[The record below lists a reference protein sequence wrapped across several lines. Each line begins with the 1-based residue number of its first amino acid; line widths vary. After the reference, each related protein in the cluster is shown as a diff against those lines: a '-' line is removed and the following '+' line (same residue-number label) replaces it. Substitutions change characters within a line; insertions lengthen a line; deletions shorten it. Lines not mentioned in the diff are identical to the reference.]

1 MEKMSPEDMAAM
13 QAQAGK
19 SQGEGDATA
28 LVKQVGEGLQK
39 LAQMLAGSQ
48 SVTDKD
54 MAQMDQIISLYV
66 DLAEKKLG
74 AAPGEDAEE
83 EMGPELS
90 QVPMM
95 QGRGGMPMGPQTK
108 Q

>member
-39 LAQMLAGSQ
+39 LAQMLSSSQ

-74 AAPGEDAEE
+74 SAPGEDQEE
-83 EMGPELS
+83 ESPEMS

>member
-1 MEKMSPEDMAAM
+1 MEQMTPEDMAAM
-13 QAQAGK
+13 QAQSGK
-19 SQGEGDATA
+19 EQGEGDVTS

-39 LAQMLAGSQ
+39 LAGILSKSQ

-54 MAQMDQIISLYV
+54 LSQMDQIISLYV

-74 AAPGEDAEE
+74 ASPGEDVEE
-83 EMGPELS
+83 DGPEM
-90 QVPMM
+90 QQMPIM
-95 QGRGGMPMGPQTK
+95 QGRGGMPIGPQTK

>member
-1 MEKMSPEDMAAM
+1 MAEMKPEDMAAM

-19 SQGEGDATA
+19 PEGDGNATA

-39 LAQMLAGSQ
+39 LATLLAS
-48 SVTDKD
+48 SSAVTDKD

-74 AAPGEDAEE
+74 AAPGEEAEVE
-83 EMGPELS
+83 EGPEMD

>member
-1 MEKMSPEDMAAM
+1 MADMSPEDMAAM

-19 SQGEGDATA
+19 DSGEGDATA
-28 LVKQVGEGLQK
+28 LVKKVGEGLQK
-39 LAQMLAGSQ
+39 LAEMLANSK

-74 AAPGEDAEE
+74 SAPGEDAED
-83 EMGPELS
+83 EMSPEMT
-90 QVPMM
+90 QMPMM